1 MRIRVQWLGIYAWG
15 HGMMLMMFTMRVM
28 LSIDPMYISTVV
40 HRYDFSMGGTRTAD
54 EITLEHTLCCL
65 HPDVCL

>member
-1 MRIRVQWLGIYAWG
+1 MCIRVQWLGIYAWG
-15 HGMMLMMFTMRVM
+15 RGMMLMMSTMRVM
-28 LSIDPMYISTVV
+28 LSIDPIYTSTVV

-54 EITLEHTLCCL
+54 EMTLEHTLCCL